1 MTIAQIIAAV
11 ALAIG
16 VAAGGVG
23 SWLWQSSRVAA
34 VKLELSNEQLDRA
47 NERISQ
53 QRAARTVTE
62 RLTNQVSKA
71 QTDAATRAVRLAA
84 DRDGART
91 ELDRLRIASESAV
104 RAATAGIDA
113 CTSAV
118 RTYAVIQSQCAGA
131 VQELAG
137 DADRWSGHAVMLQE
151 AWPR

>member
-1 MTIAQIIAAV
+1 MNITQIIAAI

-16 VAAGGVG
+16 TIVGGAG

-34 VKLELSNEQLDRA
+34 AKQELSNEQLDRA
-47 NERISQ
+47 NERIAQ
-53 QRAARTVTE
+53 QRASRANLE

-71 QTDAATRAVRLAA
+71 QTDAAARAVRLAA
-84 DRDGART
+84 DRDGAKS

-104 RAATAGIDA
+104 RAAASGLDA

-131 VQELAG
+131 LADMG
-137 DADRWSGHAVMLQE
+137 ADADWWTNQALTLQQ
-151 AWPR
+151 AWPK